1 MAIKST
7 MYKYNSTIIKITVLV
22 TLIVS
27 NAVFQQMYTS
37 YCKKNLI
44 VYFLMRDAAMCTYL
58 RTFKQFTED
67 IGISFLEKAIVNIV
81 PKIWILNIYILI
93 SIYFNG
99 VTFYRSGM
107 DKDHGGRFVATIW
120 SRWFSYK
127 DRQLHSHSVKN
138 KSQIVDIYIVIFEPY
153 SGYVNKERTTIPS

>member
-1 MAIKST
+1 
-7 MYKYNSTIIKITVLV
+7 
-22 TLIVS
+22 
-27 NAVFQQMYTS
+27 
-37 YCKKNLI
+37 
-44 VYFLMRDAAMCTYL
+44 
-58 RTFKQFTED
+58 
-67 IGISFLEKAIVNIV
+67 
-81 PKIWILNIYILI
+81 
-93 SIYFNG
+93 
-99 VTFYRSGM
+99 M